1 MATIVLRFTTPSGEY
16 PGAYYRDYFTNDG
29 LRRAEDH
36 LHPEIAR
43 RILAKT
49 YRGPDAGGVGVTWD
63 VQEVQ
68 KESKPT

>member
-36 LHPEIAR
+36 PHPEIAR

-49 YRGPDAGGVGVTWD
+49 YRGR
-63 VQEVQ
+63 
-68 KESKPT
+68 